1 MEHIHLETANLI
13 IPKLRHQ
20 ITCMHFETSELTQQ
34 VAQSARDFAQ
44 QHIKPNLMEWDESQE
59 FPVAIFKELGKLGMM
74 GVLVP
79 EAYGGTGLGYFEYN
93 AIIQEVAKVCGSVGL
108 SLAAHNSLCTG
119 HILAFGNETQKKKYL
134 PKLATAEHIGAWG
147 LTEPNTGSDAGNM
160 KTTAVRD
167 GDKWVINGT
176 KSWITHGK
184 SGDVAVVM
192 CRTGEPRAKNN
203 STAFIVERGTPGFSA
218 GKKENKLGMR
228 ASETAEM
235 IFDNCVV
242 SDENRLGEVGD
253 GFKQSMKILDGG
265 RISIAALS
273 LGIARGAYE
282 AALQYSKERHQFDQP
297 ISNFQS
303 IAFKLADMA
312 TKIEGAELLIRQ
324 ACDLKMKGLP
334 MTKESAMAKYYAS
347 EIAVE
352 ISTDAVQIFGGY
364 GYTKDFPVEKFY
376 RDSKLCT
383 IGEGTSEIQ
392 KLVISREL
400 LK

>member
-1 MEHIHLETANLI
+1 
-13 IPKLRHQ
+13 
-20 ITCMHFETSELTQQ
+20 MHFQQSEITAQ
-34 VAQSARDFAQ
+34 VAQTAKDFAN
-44 QHIKPNLMEWDESQE
+44 QHIRQNLMEWDESQE
-59 FPVAIFKELGKLGMM
+59 FPVHIFKALGELGMM

-79 EAYGGTGLGYFEYN
+79 EAYGGTGLSYFEYN
-93 AIIQEVAKVCGSVGL
+93 VIIQEISKVCGSIGL

-119 HILAFGNETQKKKYL
+119 HIMTFGNEAQKQKYL

-167 GDKWVINGT
+167 GNNWIINGT

-184 SGDVAVVM
+184 SGDVAVVI

-203 STAFIVERGTPGFSA
+203 STAFIVDRSTPGFSA

-228 ASETAEM
+228 ASETCEM
-235 IFDNCVV
+235 IFDQCII
-242 SDENRLGEVGD
+242 SDEQRLGEVGD
-253 GFKQSMKILDGG
+253 GFKQAMKILDGG

-297 ISNFQS
+297 ISNFQAIS
-303 IAFKLADMA
+303 FKLADMA
-312 TKIEGAELLIRQ
+312 TKIECAELLIQQ

-392 KLVISREL
+392 KLVISREI